1 VARTKKEKETT
12 KYIEG
17 VSVGKI
23 KRMRNLSGT
32 WNFFGFDTKKD
43 FDAAG
48 ITDLQMVQYINGT
61 GEANKA
67 TREAWAMEQAEAV
80 DWYEK
85 NEAEWKEGV
94 ESRVEEFE
102 REVARKVAQYL
113 DDFEAPTESD
123 EDNLRN
129 LAAAQLRL
137 EAIHRDRLR
146 QMALP
151 FAVRVNKTSRDILA
165 SLADEEKALLQQ
177 IRLLQK
183 AMGIDR
189 PTREDKASEVT
200 GVDRVK
206 AIIEKAKEFLANEIA
221 DMNHCGIRT
230 AWVADHFPETYF
242 KVVKQC
248 ARCGGLI
255 VEEHGNVEWRSDIE
269 CPLGCGGVL
278 VKEENRIKCQ
288 NCGWECCVGKDIG
301 WVDFKKPEDAD
312 LKV

>member
-1 VARTKKEKETT
+1 VARTKKEKEAA

-32 WNFFGFDTKKD
+32 WNFFGYDTKED

-48 ITDLQMVQYINGT
+48 ITDLQMTQYIKGT
-61 GEANKA
+61 GEANKVA
-67 TREAWAMEQAEAV
+67 RETWAMEQAEAV

-85 NEAEWKEGV
+85 NEAEWRNDV
-94 ESRVEEFE
+94 DSRVEEFE

-123 EDNLRN
+123 GDNLRN

-151 FAVRVNKTSRDILA
+151 FAIRVNKASRDILA

-189 PTREDKASEVT
+189 PTREDKAAEVT
-200 GVDRVK
+200 GVDRVQ
-206 AIIEKAKEFLANEIA
+206 AIVLKAKETLKDQID
-221 DMNHCGIRT
+221 DMHHCGIRT
-230 AWVADHFPETYF
+230 AWTSDFFKETYF

-255 VEEHGNVEWRSDIE
+255 VEEHGSVEWRSDIE
-269 CPLGCGGVL
+269 CPLGCGGIL
-278 VKEENRIKCQ
+278 VKEENLIKCQ
-288 NCGWECCVGKDIG
+288 NCGWRCYVGKNVK
-301 WVDFKKPEDAD
+301 WVDFKKPENMET
-312 LKV
+312 